1 MQEVEK
7 SDNYLNKMVSNSK
20 QVLLKNFLEF
30 KSLICPLKT
39 NEFIIMLSQLDYPLS
54 LNLRYY
60 RRTLLTV
67 KKKIVL
73 NRV

>member
-60 RRTLLTV
+60 GRTLLTV

>member
-7 SDNYLNKMVSNSK
+7 SDNYLNKNGK
-20 QVLLKNFLEF
+20 QQQTSSLKNFLEF